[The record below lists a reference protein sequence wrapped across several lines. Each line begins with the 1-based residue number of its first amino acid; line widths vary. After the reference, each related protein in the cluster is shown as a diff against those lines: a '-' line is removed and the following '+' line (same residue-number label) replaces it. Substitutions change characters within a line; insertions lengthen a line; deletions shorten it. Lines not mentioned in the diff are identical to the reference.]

1 MVTTRIEPPSP
12 RLRQSHQEKVLAHAS
27 TRLAGREAH
36 TQPADISRLF
46 RTFLK
51 IEDQRL
57 KTALRLGGTGSGTAA
72 ARSFVLDMVVRRAFD
87 EATRL
92 GESSGLPAEINQDCA
107 VVALG
112 GYGRAELA
120 PYSDL
125 DILFLHSGRRATQMR
140 QLVEQILRLLW
151 DTGLTVGHSIHTVSE
166 CLAAARTDPHLQTAL
181 VSTRLLT
188 GTAALY
194 HPLLEGL
201 EKYRR
206 KKSDAFLAAIRQEL
220 GTRYSKFGVDVC
232 MQEPNVKEGAGGIRD
247 LHTAFWAVYA
257 RYGCRTLEELR
268 DRSLISEEEGERAR
282 RAYDFLWRVRYNIH
296 LLTRRKNDRLSL
308 DIQPALAEEF
318 GYRQGG
324 HLLASEKFM
333 RDYYRHARELH
344 LFSQGLFVR
353 AGEAGPK
360 STKWWSRRGA
370 DNRSEPFSII
380 DGRLQLDGDASLFAE
395 NPLKLFDVFALAQ
408 AASVPFGSNLAQA
421 VRGSLAAVNHKFR
434 SSPEAAEAFLKLLR
448 RRGRVGH
455 VLRLMHEV
463 GFLSRFLPEFGR
475 ISLLIQHDLYHQ
487 YTVDEHTLKAI
498 EALDE
503 LHSCQDKGRAHL
515 RVISDEI
522 EDIALLYLSL
532 LLHDIGKGRGRGHIP
547 RGVRLAERICRR
559 LSLKEKEAEK
569 VVLMVNLHVAMSHL
583 AQRRDLNEPQVA
595 IDFAAQLGGLDQ
607 LNMLL
612 LLTYSDLNAVA
623 PGVWSEWKGT
633 LLWELYRRARTAMT
647 GRDAPP
653 DEVEKIVRFKE
664 QVVNALDGM
673 LPTSEVERHFALLP
687 DRYLRVTSPEAA
699 ATHLHLIEDLKMDI
713 LAWRWVRHGKSSTE
727 LTICTRDRHGLFA
740 DLAGTLAAHGIE
752 ILSAELNTREDGI
765 ALDVFMLREASTH
778 HAIDVHR
785 YAAIERALR
794 GAVAGELDTAAMVER
809 WRTKNAPRKR
819 AAVKHVRRRELPR
832 VACDNESSQSS
843 TLVEVHA
850 VDEPGLAHK
859 IASVLAG
866 LGLDIVCAKI
876 ATEKSDAL
884 DVFYV
889 TDEQGRKL
897 SEDKMQTVEASLE
910 LSLTGVASPD
920 VAALKTKSG
929 EK

>member
-1 MVTTRIEPPSP
+1 MVTIQIEPQSP
-12 RLRQSHQEKVLAHAS
+12 GLKRTHQEKVLAHAS
-27 TRLAGREAH
+27 TRLAGPLAH
-36 TQPADISRLF
+36 TESADISKLF

-57 KTALRLGGTGSGTAA
+57 KTALRLGASGSEVAG

-87 EATRL
+87 EAVRL
-92 GESSGLPAEINQDCA
+92 GEASGLPAGFGHDCA

-125 DILFLHSGRRATQMR
+125 DILFLHTGQRANQMR
-140 QLVEQILRLLW
+140 ELVELVLRLLW
-151 DTGLTVGHSIHTVSE
+151 DTGLTVGHSFHTVGE

-181 VSTRLLT
+181 VSTRLLAGT
-188 GTAALY
+188 GALY
-194 HPLLEGL
+194 HPLLEGI

-206 KKSDAFLAAIRQEL
+206 KKADHMIAAIRQEL
-220 GTRYSKFGVDVC
+220 GARYARFGVDVC

-247 LHTAFWAVYA
+247 LHTTLWAIYA

-268 DRSLISEEEGERAR
+268 ARALVTEEEAR
-282 RAYDFLWRVRYNIH
+282 GAARAYDFLWRVRYHLH
-296 LLTRRKNDRLSL
+296 LLTRRKTERLSL
-308 DIQPALAEEF
+308 DIQPLLAEEF

-324 HLLASEKFM
+324 YLLASEKLM
-333 RDYYRHARELH
+333 RDYYARARELH
-344 LFSQGLFVR
+344 LFSQALFVR
-353 AGEAGPK
+353 ASESGPK
-360 STKWWSRRGA
+360 SPRWWNRRGA
-370 DNRSEPFSII
+370 ENASEPFSIT
-380 DGRLQLDGDASLFAE
+380 DGRLQFDADARLFLE
-395 NPLKLFDVFALAQ
+395 NPLKVFDVFALAQ
-408 AASVPFGSNLAQA
+408 AASVPLGSGLRHA
-421 VRGSLAAVNHKFR
+421 VRESLAAVNHKFR
-434 SSPEAAEAFLKLLR
+434 ASPEASEAFLKLLR

-503 LHSCQDKGRAHL
+503 LHGCQDKARAHL
-515 RVISDEI
+515 RVVFDEVG
-522 EDIALLYLSL
+522 DIALLYLSL

-547 RGVRLAERICRR
+547 RGARLAERICRR
-559 LSLKEKEAEK
+559 LSLKEADARK

-595 IDFAAQLGGLDQ
+595 VDFAAQLGGLDE

-612 LLTYSDLNAVA
+612 LLTYADLNAVA
-623 PGVWSEWKGT
+623 PGVWSEWKST
-633 LLWELYRRARTAMT
+633 LLWELYRRARTVLTAQPI
-647 GRDAPP
+647 PP
-653 DEVEKIVRFKE
+653 DEAEKTARFKE
-664 QVVNALDGM
+664 QVLGALDGL

-699 ATHLHLIEDLKMDI
+699 ATHLHLIEELKTDI
-713 LAWRWVRHGKSSTE
+713 LAWRWLRHGRSSTE
-727 LTICTRDRHGLFA
+727 LTICTRDRHALFA

-765 ALDVFMLREASTH
+765 ALDVLMLREASTH
-778 HAIDVHR
+778 HAIEMHR
-785 YAAIERALR
+785 YGAIERALR
-794 GAVAGELDTAAMVER
+794 RAVAGELDTAALVER
-809 WRTKNAPRKR
+809 WRTKNAPRR
-819 AAVKHVRRRELPR
+819 RSTVRHVRQRELPR
-832 VACDNESSQSS
+832 IACDNESSQAA

-850 VDEPGLAHK
+850 VDEPGLAHR
-859 IASVLAG
+859 IASVLAR

-889 TDEQGRKL
+889 TDEEGRKL
-897 SEDKMQTVEASLE
+897 SAEKRQEVEASLE
-910 LSLTGVASPD
+910 SSLSGPASGE
-920 VAALKTKSG
+920 AAAIKLQSG